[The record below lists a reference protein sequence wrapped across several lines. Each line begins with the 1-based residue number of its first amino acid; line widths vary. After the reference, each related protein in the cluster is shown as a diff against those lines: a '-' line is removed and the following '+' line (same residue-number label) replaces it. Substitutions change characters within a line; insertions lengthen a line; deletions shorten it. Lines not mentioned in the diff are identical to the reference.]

1 MIASILSILLVITI
15 TNVTCVS
22 AAGTGMQFGDG
33 LALVLGIFLTTL
45 GILACLGKYARKL
58 SVNQY

>member
-1 MIASILSILLVITI
+1 MITTILSIFFAIAI

-22 AAGTGMQFGDG
+22 AGSGMQFGDG
-33 LALVLGIFLTTL
+33 LALVLGVILTTL

>member
-1 MIASILSILLVITI
+1 MFATAFSILFAIAII
-15 TNVTCVS
+15 NVTCVS
-22 AAGTGMQFGDG
+22 AGTGMQFGDG

>member
-1 MIASILSILLVITI
+1 MIASILSILFVITI
-15 TNVTCVS
+15 TNVECVS
-22 AAGTGMQFGDG
+22 AGTGMQFGDG

>member
-1 MIASILSILLVITI
+1 MISTILSIFIAIAI
-15 TNVTCVS
+15 TNVTYVS
-22 AAGTGMQFGDG
+22 AGTGMQFGDG
-33 LALVLGIFLTTL
+33 LALVLGIVLTTL

>member
-1 MIASILSILLVITI
+1 MISSILSVVFAIAII
-15 TNVTCVS
+15 NVTCVS
-22 AAGTGMQFGDG
+22 AGTGMQFGDG
-33 LALVLGIFLTTL
+33 LALVLGIVLTTL